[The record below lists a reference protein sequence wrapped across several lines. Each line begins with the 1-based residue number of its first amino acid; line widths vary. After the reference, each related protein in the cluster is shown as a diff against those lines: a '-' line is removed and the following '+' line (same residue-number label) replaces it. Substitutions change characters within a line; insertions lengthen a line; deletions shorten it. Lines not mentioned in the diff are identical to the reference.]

1 MKKRVDIFQ
10 KIGLAILV
18 VYLIVDRF
26 VVDIPNYIAFPCLGI
41 AILLLLSIVWRKK
54 SCASSFDEDQQ

>member
-10 KIGLAILV
+10 KIGLGILV

-26 VVDIPNYIAFPCLGI
+26 IVDIPDYIAFPCLGI
-41 AILLLLSIVWRKK
+41 AIVLLLSIVWRKK
-54 SCASSFDEDQQ
+54 SCAPEHSDK

>member
-10 KIGLAILV
+10 KIGLGILV

-26 VVDIPNYIAFPCLGI
+26 IVDIPDYIAFPCLGI
-41 AILLLLSIVWRKK
+41 AIVLLLSIVLRKR
-54 SCASSFDEDQQ
+54 SCAPEQSDK